1 MNRSERRRQQKIAEK
16 AATNA
21 PSLANQNTLS
31 LAVENHRAGLL
42 SKAESL
48 YQQILKADP
57 NHPDAL
63 HLLGV
68 VACQTGQYDRAV
80 DLITKSLV
88 LKHDHAEA
96 HYNLANAFKELGQFD
111 EAVVSYRKALAI
123 NPNYAMA
130 HNNLGFTLNELKRF
144 DEAITSYQNALS
156 IQPNFVEAHN
166 NLGNTLQDLGKIDE
180 AIESYRKAL
189 AFNPGYA
196 MAHNN
201 LGNTLQNQGKLDE
214 AIESYRKALAINPDF
229 AMAYNNLGSALRDLG
244 DVDEALKCYRRAIS
258 LDPPNDAYW
267 SGLAE
272 SLEAISFTS
281 YDDNLCQDL
290 LVLLD
295 RPTTR
300 PSYLVQTVI
309 SALRHHPSL
318 SQILERTDA
327 TKPETRINYEDTADQ
342 LSAIPLL
349 LRIMELSPID
359 ELDIERMLTTLRR
372 AMLQNTETGTI
383 TEKSLPFSA
392 ALALQCF
399 SNEYIFFETDAETKS
414 VENLQKRIEVLVEN
428 GGDIPPLLVVALS
441 AYRPLLSFSW
451 ASNLCERDWNGNP
464 KGVIKRQIAEPLEE
478 RSLRAQIPCITPI
491 QNQVSQSVREQ
502 YEENPYPR
510 WIKTGLQSKSRSI
523 DAVLKAPPL
532 LLDMGDTEAPE
543 NPEILVAGCG
553 TGQHA
558 LNAAVRFSN
567 ARVLAVD
574 LSLNSLSYA
583 QRKTNELG
591 FKNIEYVQGDIME
604 LGSLGRQF
612 DLIESC
618 GVLHH
623 LGDPIAGWQ
632 VLVDL
637 LRPGGVMK
645 IALYS
650 EAARQDIVDG
660 RLLISEKGYT
670 SSHEDICKCRQEMI
684 RMAEGGNSVMG
695 TICNGRDF
703 FSLSNCRDLLFH
715 VQEHRFTVPQ
725 IQSALKDLKL
735 NFLGFEIRD
744 QAALR
749 MFKETYPQ
757 KHALTSLPDWHDFE
771 RANPYTFRGMYQFW
785 CKKNLSM
792 AG

>member
-1 MNRSERRRQQKIAEK
+1 MNRSERRRQQKLAEK

-144 DEAITSYQNALS
+144 YEAITSYHKALS

-189 AFNPGYA
+189 AINPEYA
-196 MAHNN
+196 MAYNN
-201 LGNTLQNQGKLDE
+201 LGNTLQKQGQLDE

-244 DVDEALKCYRRAIS
+244 DVDEALKCYLRAVA
-258 LDPPNDAYW
+258 LNPQNDLYW
-267 SGLAE
+267 TGLAE

-281 YDDNLCQDL
+281 YDDNLCHDL
-290 LVLLD
+290 MLLLD

-300 PSYLVQTVI
+300 PSRLVQTVI
-309 SALRHHPSL
+309 SLLRHHPSIC
-318 SQILERTDA
+318 QILALTDA
-327 TKPETRINYEDTADQ
+327 INPKTSINYGDAVEQ

-349 LRIMELSPID
+349 LRIMGLSPVD
-359 ELDIERMLTTLRR
+359 ELDIERMFTTLRR
-372 AMLQNTETGTI
+372 AMLKNTEAENVG
-383 TEKSLPFSA
+383 EKGLPFSA
-392 ALALQCF
+392 AMALQCF
-399 SNEYIFFETDAETKS
+399 ANEYIFFETDAETKA
-414 VENLQKRIEVLVEN
+414 VETLQKRIEVLVEN
-428 GGDIPPLLVVALS
+428 GGDIPPSLVVAVGS
-441 AYRPLLSFSW
+441 YRPLRSFPW
-451 ASNLCERDWNGNP
+451 ASKLCDREWTVNV
-464 KGVIKRQIAEPLEE
+464 KEVIKRQIIEPLEE

-491 QNQVSQSVREQ
+491 HNTVSLSVREQ

-510 WIKTGLQSKSRSI
+510 WIKTGLGAKSSRVG
-523 DAVLKAPPL
+523 ATLQGPPL
-532 LLDMGDTEAPE
+532 LLDMGDYVSPDR
-543 NPEILVAGCG
+543 PEILVAGCG

-558 LNAAVRFSN
+558 LGTATRFSN

-574 LSLNSLSYA
+574 LSLSSLSYA
-583 QRKTNELG
+583 LRKTNELG

-695 TICNGRDF
+695 MICNGRDF

-725 IQSALKDLKL
+725 IQSALKGLKL
-735 NFLGFEIRD
+735 KFLGFEIRD
-744 QAALR
+744 QSALR

-757 KHALTSLPDWHDFE
+757 KRALTSLPKWHDFE

-785 CKKNLSM
+785 CQKI
-792 AG
+792 